1 MASILRQA
9 TFAGFCTAFSDPA
22 NQAQFF
28 KFAVVG
34 TIGFLADT
42 TIVYAL
48 RGVCGLYVAGL
59 ISYAICATLNWALN
73 RAWTFRGAG
82 GGRAHAQWAR
92 YMMLNLLGLVVN
104 RGTYAALIVSFAL
117 ARAQP
122 VIAVAA
128 GAIAGMMINFVASK
142 KLVFI

>member
-1 MASILRQA
+1 MESTPKQA

-34 TIGFLADT
+34 VIGFLADT
-42 TIVYAL
+42 AIVYAL
-48 RGVCGLYVAGL
+48 RSACGLYVAGF
-59 ISYAICATLNWALN
+59 ISYGIVATLNWALN

-92 YMMLNLLGLVVN
+92 YLVLNLIGLVIN
-104 RGTYAALIVSFAL
+104 RGTYAALIASFAL

-122 VIAVAA
+122 VFAVAA
-128 GAIAGMMINFVASK
+128 GAVAGMMINFIASK
-142 KLVFI
+142 KFVFI

>member
-34 TIGFLADT
+34 VIGFLADT
-42 TIVYAL
+42 AIVYAL
-48 RGVCGLYVAGL
+48 RAACGLYIAGL
-59 ISYAICATLNWALN
+59 ISYGIVATLNWALN
-73 RAWTFRGAG
+73 RAWTFRDASS
-82 GGRAHAQWAR
+82 GRAHAQWAR
-92 YMMLNLLGLVVN
+92 YMLLNLFGLIVN
-104 RGTYAALIVSFAL
+104 RGTYAALIASFAV

-122 VIAVAA
+122 VCAVAA
-128 GAIAGMMINFVASK
+128 GAVAGMMINFVASK